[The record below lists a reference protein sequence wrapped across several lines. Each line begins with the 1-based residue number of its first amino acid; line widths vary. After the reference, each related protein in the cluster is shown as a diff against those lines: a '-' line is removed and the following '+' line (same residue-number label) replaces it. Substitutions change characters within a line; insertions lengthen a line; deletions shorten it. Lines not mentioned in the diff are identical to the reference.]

1 MQAVVRRGRPPL
13 GHPVSRWVK
22 GAEVGERC
30 GRGKV
35 SWEQA
40 AEMAREEGG
49 GVAGSRGPQ
58 GCGLQLTERSAW
70 LGVGAQLRSA
80 ARGKHV
86 STPAIRASIRPS
98 VRPASPLSVPPST
111 ERPHTPL
118 VPGNHPG
125 DKSPLLPTQR
135 LESGLNPGHVRK
147 RGGVAPAVARVAIWP
162 PEAQAPAPRPSAR
175 VISWPLTSQLKGGIS
190 EARSRAASEALPSS
204 LSLALR
210 CRQNTLDRKPVCP
223 LSDRKQIT

>member
-1 MQAVVRRGRPPL
+1 MV
-13 GHPVSRWVK
+13 
-22 GAEVGERC
+22 
-30 GRGKV
+30 
-35 SWEQA
+35 
-40 AEMAREEGG
+40 
-49 GVAGSRGPQ
+49 
-58 GCGLQLTERSAW
+58 GCGCT
-70 LGVGAQLRSA
+70 A
-80 ARGKHV
+80 AVSGSGKTHV
-86 STPAIRASIRPS
+86 STLAIRASIRPS